1 MVYITHWTHLPM
13 LGILSAQT
21 SLAGMYCMQVKRL
34 DKVSIYALFI
44 GIIAIVF
51 AMTLAYYFPL
61 LKQSNLAILL
71 GEVTIVIPW
80 LVFIIC
86 LLLSLF
92 QGSKH

>member
-1 MVYITHWTHLPM
+1 MYITHWTQPIM
-13 LGILSAQT
+13 LGILNAQT
-21 SLAGMYCMQVKRL
+21 GLVETNGMLVKRL
-34 DKVSIYALFI
+34 DKITIYTLFI
-44 GIIAIVF
+44 GIVAIVC
-51 AMTLAYYFPL
+51 AMTLAYYFPI
-61 LKQSNLAILL
+61 LKKSQLAILL

>member
-1 MVYITHWTHLPM
+1 M
-13 LGILSAQT
+13 QT
-21 SLAGMYCMQVKRL
+21 KRL
-34 DKVSIYALFI
+34 DKITIYALFF

-51 AMTLAYYFPL
+51 AMTLACYFPL

>member
-1 MVYITHWTHLPM
+1 MR
-13 LGILSAQT
+13 GILSAQT
-21 SLAGMYCMQVKRL
+21 WLAGMYCMQVKRL
-34 DKVSIYALFI
+34 DKVTIYALFI

-61 LKQSNLAILL
+61 IKQSNLAILL